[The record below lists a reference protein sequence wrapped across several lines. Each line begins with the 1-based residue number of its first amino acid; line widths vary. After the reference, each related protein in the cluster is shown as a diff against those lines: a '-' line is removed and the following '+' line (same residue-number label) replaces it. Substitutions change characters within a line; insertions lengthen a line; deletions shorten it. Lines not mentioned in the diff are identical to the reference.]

1 LIEVDFERIS
11 TQAAYNLQIGSIV
24 PRPVAWVSTVNGS
37 GLPNLAPFS
46 YFNGI
51 CSNPPALLFCPVN
64 HPDGREKD
72 TLRNIREIGDFV
84 VNIATESL
92 VFAVNHTAAEY
103 PSEISEFAAAGLT
116 ALPGVVVKAPRV
128 AESPIQ
134 LECRLIQ
141 IVAVGTGGN
150 SGHVVIG
157 RIVYGHFHP
166 TVYQDG
172 RVLLDML
179 KPIARFAG
187 TTYGPVRDTFDL
199 PRPAIEPSAVDGATA
214 CDKTHG
220 NATKTSQ

>member
-11 TQAAYNLQIGSIV
+11 MQEAYKLQIGSIV
-24 PRPVAWVSTVNGS
+24 PRPVAWVSTVDGS
-37 GLPNLAPFS
+37 GHPNLAPFS

-64 HPDGREKD
+64 HADGREKD

-92 VFAVNHTAAEY
+92 VSAVNHTAAEY
-103 PSEISEFAAAGLT
+103 PPEISEFSAAGLT
-116 ALPGVVVKAPRV
+116 ALPGVVVRSPRV

-134 LECRLIQ
+134 LECRLMQ
-141 IVAVGTGGN
+141 IVDVGAGGN

-157 RIVYGHFHP
+157 RIVYGHFDP
-166 TVYQDG
+166 AVYRDG
-172 RVLLDML
+172 KVLLHAL

-199 PRPAIEPSAVDGATA
+199 PRPAVDPAVVSG
-214 CDKTHG
+214 
-220 NATKTSQ
+220 SR